1 MVGKENITHKY
12 SGESK
17 SYKWDQS
24 VLHKKYEIR
33 IGHLCMYEKNRKN
46 KNVFI
51 ELASEHRTLES
62 IKSAEKF
69 YIL

>member
-33 IGHLCMYEKNRKN
+33 MGHLCMYEKNWKN
-46 KNVFI
+46 KNVFT
-51 ELASEHRTLES
+51 ELAS
-62 IKSAEKF
+62 
-69 YIL
+69 